1 MNFLL
6 DCLVE
11 DENDEICMF
20 DLSYRHLLDR
30 ISNGV
35 TLRTIEQSR
44 VNAELVSLARA
55 LNGGKET
62 TIVRAENSKKIE
74 VTYTT
79 IVDTLTMH
87 YSIEERKLKQ
97 LGDDDTLRRSQPMYR
112 NAVKIRNDVFL
123 NENIITMKKDNKSYL
138 DEDDYEEVITETA
151 KNVSLNVSAILELA
165 HTNIGDVPY
174 SLEAAL
180 LSSAHIRFHTGIDGY
195 ACAYHIFCECC
206 EQNIYNNETDP
217 FPMDK
222 AMMVL
227 PDAIFCHKFKAI
239 LGEEI

>member
-1 MNFLL
+1 
-6 DCLVE
+6 LVE

-20 DLSYRHLLDR
+20 DLTYEHLLDR
-30 ISNGV
+30 ISSDITWTTGK
-35 TLRTIEQSR
+35 QSR

-55 LNGGKET
+55 LNGDKET
-62 TIVRAENSKKIE
+62 LFLRTENSKQIE
-74 VTYTT
+74 VTSTT
-79 IVDTLTMH
+79 IADTLTMH
-87 YSIEERKLKQ
+87 YPIEERKLKQ

-138 DEDDYEEVITETA
+138 DEDDYEELITETA

-206 EQNIYNNETDP
+206 EQNIYINETAS
-217 FPMDK
+217 FLMD
-222 AMMVL
+222 
-227 PDAIFCHKFKAI
+227 
-239 LGEEI
+239 